1 MLRGER
7 NSYGSSIE
15 RCDDKLEV
23 RVNFAVILR
32 VKARPK
38 RHFAP
43 GNKFDR

>member
-1 MLRGER
+1 M
-7 NSYGSSIE
+7 E
-15 RCDDKLEV
+15 RCDDKLTHSTEV

-32 VKARPK
+32 VKAHPK